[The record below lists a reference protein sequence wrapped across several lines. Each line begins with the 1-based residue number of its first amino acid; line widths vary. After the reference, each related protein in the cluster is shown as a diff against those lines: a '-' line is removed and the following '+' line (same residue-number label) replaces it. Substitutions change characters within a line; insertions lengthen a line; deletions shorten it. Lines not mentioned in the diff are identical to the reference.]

1 MTSPVAAAMAAV
13 VGVHIPAVRMPKQAQ
28 PAPAEAPH
36 AHPAP
41 GGHAPVNPSK
51 VDFRVAL
58 RAQVTAV
65 DVQPAAS
72 DATQDSVAAPSSAP
86 APDSAPGQTGAAA
99 KIHADAQWQR
109 LFPGQTPGTAAA
121 KSVGPVA
128 ARPSLPSAQVARL
141 VLVPPPPATAPAA
154 PPAIAAPAVPIPPL
168 PAVAAPSTEADASGA
183 SSAPVRNV
191 AAAVPAP
198 NNVPS
203 ASIADGTVAADPAD
217 DSPIAPAASAQGSTT
232 PSRGASVQSAYEA
245 ASADSG
251 PSAAGSQPQ
260 PPAPMPALSADS
272 FSLPAGGAAQVQ
284 AAAGTPASAPPRQSL
299 AQALGERLQ
308 IQITRGSENAVI
320 RLDPPA
326 MGSIE
331 IAIRHE
337 VGAVQVHL
345 SASNGAVLSQLQ
357 AIGDAL
363 RQDLMQRHPGE
374 VSVQISPGSRDA
386 NGRQRQAGG
395 GEDEPGRALHEEAD
409 ADESTAFTLARNG
422 E

>member
-13 VGVHIPAVRMPKQAQ
+13 VGVHIPAVRMPKQTQ

-41 GGHAPVNPSK
+41 GGHEPVNPPK

-72 DATQDSVAAPSSAP
+72 DAAQDSVAAPSSAP
-86 APDSAPGQTGAAA
+86 APDSAPGQTGVAA

-109 LFPGQTPGTAAA
+109 LFPGQTPRTAAT

-128 ARPSLPSAQVARL
+128 ARTSLPSAQVARL
-141 VLVPPPPATAPAA
+141 VPPPPPTAPAA
-154 PPAIAAPAVPIPPL
+154 PLAIAAPAVPTPPL
-168 PAVAAPSTEADASGA
+168 PAVTAPSTEADASGA
-183 SSAPVRNV
+183 SSPPVRIV

-203 ASIADGTVAADPAD
+203 ASIADGTDAADPAD
-217 DSPIAPAASAQGSTT
+217 DSPIAPAGSAQGSTT

-260 PPAPMPALSADS
+260 TPAAMPALSADS

-331 IAIRHE
+331 ITIRRE
-337 VGAVQVHL
+337 AGAVQVHL